1 MLVRLGNVPEADHEG
16 FLTVMRNEMPCLHD
30 SVLAPFATVDSP
42 LAILLGNGEHA
53 MGPMRASKTCR
64 PMGQPTPPSPLL
76 FELQTPV
83 LPTNPPSPPSPL
95 HSVCMHTET

>member
-1 MLVRLGNVPEADHEG
+1 VRLGNVPEADHEG

-42 LAILLGNGEHA
+42 LVILLGNGEHA

-76 FELQTPV
+76 FELQNPV
-83 LPTNPPSPPSPL
+83 LPTNPPSPLSPYTPFA
-95 HSVCMHTET
+95 CATET